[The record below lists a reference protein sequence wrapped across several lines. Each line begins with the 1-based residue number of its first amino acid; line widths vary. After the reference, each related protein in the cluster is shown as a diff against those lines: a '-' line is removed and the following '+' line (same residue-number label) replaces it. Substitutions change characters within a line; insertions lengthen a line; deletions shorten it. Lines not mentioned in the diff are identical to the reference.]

1 MAVYEVI
8 DLTKIYPRQT
18 VPANDQLT
26 LSVMGRA
33 PAGSAPA

>member
-8 DLTKIYPRQT
+8 DLTKIYPRP
-18 VPANDQLT
+18 VPANDRLT

-33 PAGSAPA
+33 PAEPAPA